1 MNNYRGTGRT
11 TKIVDQ
17 AKKLRSEGKEVFV
30 IAAASDVP
38 RMRQLIR
45 DPYIKVIPHSRS
57 DINWELMIIMGYR
70 RDANFLFDHFAIE
83 THHND
88 ERARQNR

>member
-1 MNNYRGTGRT
+1 MQAIRGTGRT
-11 TKIVDQ
+11 TRTLAL

-30 IAAASDVP
+30 IAADSDVP
-38 RMRQLIR
+38 RIRRLIR
-45 DPYIKVIPHSRS
+45 DPYIKVIPHSRT
-57 DINWELMIIMGYR
+57 DIDWENKRVIGYR
-70 RDANFLFDHFAIE
+70 HEASFLFDHFAIE